1 MLYSLV
7 LFIFVIICLLLV
19 GIILLQTSQTGG
31 MGSIGGGNSYLE
43 GALGGQGADSLLL
56 RTTTIFAVVFMCLA
70 IFLNYLDNPKS
81 ASNITVESS
90 IEYSAENDQSNN
102 QTLNSEISAD
112 SDDTGNSDASNAIEA
127 ATDKIEAATDKVPL
141 EESGK

>member
-7 LFIFVIICLLLV
+7 LFIFVIVCLLLI

-56 RTTTIFAVVFMCLA
+56 KTTTIFAVIFMCSA
-70 IFLNYLDNPKS
+70 MFLNYLNNPKGS
-81 ASNITVESS
+81 SNVTVESS
-90 IEYSAENDQSNN
+90 IEYSDVDEPADVQIQN
-102 QTLNSEISAD
+102 QTELEGPKQSDNLEENNSKNELEK
-112 SDDTGNSDASNAIEA
+112 TQ
-127 ATDKIEAATDKVPL
+127 VPL
-141 EESGK
+141 EQSEE

>member
-1 MLYSLV
+1 MLYSIV

-56 RTTTIFAVVFMCLA
+56 RTTTIFAVIFMSLA
-70 IFLNYLDNPKS
+70 IFLNYLDNPQS
-81 ASNITVESS
+81 SSNITVESS
-90 IEYSAENDQSNN
+90 IEYS
-102 QTLNSEISAD
+102 
-112 SDDTGNSDASNAIEA
+112 SDAEESNLPNLNLESQISKETDIE
-127 ATDKIEAATDKVPL
+127 DKKDTPKSIDVKKVPL
-141 EESGK
+141 NTSGE

>member
-1 MLYSLV
+1 MLYSIV
-7 LFIFVIICLLLV
+7 LFIFVVICLLLV

-56 RTTTIFAVVFMCLA
+56 RTTTIFAVIFMSLA

-81 ASNITVESS
+81 SSNITVESS
-90 IEYSAENDQSNN
+90 IQYS
-102 QTLNSEISAD
+102 
-112 SDDTGNSDASNAIEA
+112 SDAEESNLPNLNLESPISKEADIKDKKETPQAI
-127 ATDKIEAATDKVPL
+127 DVKKVPL
-141 EESGK
+141 NTSGE

>member
-1 MLYSLV
+1 MLYSIV

-56 RTTTIFAVVFMCLA
+56 KTTTIFAVVFMCLA

-81 ASNITVESS
+81 ASNITVDSS
-90 IEYSAENDQSNN
+90 IEYS
-102 QTLNSEISAD
+102 
-112 SDDTGNSDASNAIEA
+112 SDAEESTLPDLNLE
-127 ATDKIEAATDKVPL
+127 TEPNNSKIEKNEKEVKSIEKNKVTTDT
-141 EESGK
+141 SGE

>member
-1 MLYSLV
+1 MLYSIV
-7 LFIFVIICLLLV
+7 LFIFVVICLLLV

-56 RTTTIFAVVFMCLA
+56 RTTTIFAVIFMSLA

-81 ASNITVESS
+81 SSNITVESS
-90 IEYSAENDQSNN
+90 IEYS
-102 QTLNSEISAD
+102 
-112 SDDTGNSDASNAIEA
+112 SDAEESNLPNLNLESPISKETDIKDKKEAPKAI
-127 ATDKIEAATDKVPL
+127 DVKKVPL
-141 EESGK
+141 NTSGE

>member
-1 MLYSLV
+1 MLYSIV
-7 LFIFVIICLLLV
+7 LFIFVVICLLLV

-56 RTTTIFAVVFMCLA
+56 RTTTIFAVIFMSLA

-81 ASNITVESS
+81 SSNITVESS
-90 IEYSAENDQSNN
+90 IEYS
-102 QTLNSEISAD
+102 
-112 SDDTGNSDASNAIEA
+112 SDA
-127 ATDKIEAATDKVPL
+127 
-141 EESGK
+141 EESNLPNLNLESPISKETDIKDKKVEPKAIDVKKIPSKTSGE

>member
-1 MLYSLV
+1 MLYSIV
-7 LFIFVIICLLLV
+7 LFIFVVICLLLV

-56 RTTTIFAVVFMCLA
+56 RTTTIFAVIFMCLA

-81 ASNITVESS
+81 TNNITVESS
-90 IEYSAENDQSNN
+90 IEYSSDSEESDMPD
-102 QTLNSEISAD
+102 LNLSIPDNEEKSEQES
-112 SDDTGNSDASNAIEA
+112 
-127 ATDKIEAATDKVPL
+127 DKVKVKPIEPKKLPL
-141 EESGK
+141 NTSGE

>member
-1 MLYSLV
+1 MLYSIV
-7 LFIFVIICLLLV
+7 LFIFVVICLLLV

-56 RTTTIFAVVFMCLA
+56 RTTTIFAVIFMSLA

-81 ASNITVESS
+81 SSNITVESS
-90 IEYSAENDQSNN
+90 IEYS
-102 QTLNSEISAD
+102 
-112 SDDTGNSDASNAIEA
+112 SDAEESSLPNLNLENPISKES
-127 ATDKIEAATDKVPL
+127 DIKDKKIEPKPIDVKKVSSKT
-141 EESGK
+141 SGE

>member
-1 MLYSLV
+1 MLYSIV

-56 RTTTIFAVVFMCLA
+56 RTTTIFAVIFMSLA
-70 IFLNYLDNPKS
+70 IFLNYLDNPRS
-81 ASNITVESS
+81 SSNITVESS
-90 IEYSAENDQSNN
+90 IEYS
-102 QTLNSEISAD
+102 
-112 SDDTGNSDASNAIEA
+112 SDAEESNLPNLNLESQISNETDIE
-127 ATDKIEAATDKVPL
+127 DKKDTPKSIDVKKVPL
-141 EESGK
+141 NTSGE

>member
-1 MLYSLV
+1 MLYSIV
-7 LFIFVIICLLLV
+7 LFIFVLICLLLV

-56 RTTTIFAVVFMCLA
+56 RTTTIFAVIFMSLA

-81 ASNITVESS
+81 SSNITVESS
-90 IEYSAENDQSNN
+90 IEYS
-102 QTLNSEISAD
+102 
-112 SDDTGNSDASNAIEA
+112 SDAEESSLPNLNLENPISKES
-127 ATDKIEAATDKVPL
+127 DIKDKKIEPKPIDVKKVSSKT
-141 EESGK
+141 SGE

>member
-1 MLYSLV
+1 MLYSIV

-56 RTTTIFAVVFMCLA
+56 RTTTIFAVIFMSLA

-81 ASNITVESS
+81 SSNITVESN
-90 IEYSAENDQSNN
+90 IEYS
-102 QTLNSEISAD
+102 
-112 SDDTGNSDASNAIEA
+112 SDAEESSLPNLNLENPISKES
-127 ATDKIEAATDKVPL
+127 DIKDKKIEPKPIDVKKVSSKT
-141 EESGK
+141 SGE

>member
-1 MLYSLV
+1 MLYSIV

-56 RTTTIFAVVFMCLA
+56 RTTTIFAVIFMSLA

-81 ASNITVESS
+81 SSNITVESS
-90 IEYSAENDQSNN
+90 IEYS
-102 QTLNSEISAD
+102 
-112 SDDTGNSDASNAIEA
+112 SDA
-127 ATDKIEAATDKVPL
+127 
-141 EESGK
+141 EESNLPNLNLESQISKETDIEEKKDTPKSIDVKKVSSKLLRII

>member
-1 MLYSLV
+1 MLYSIV
-7 LFIFVIICLLLV
+7 LFIFVVICLLLV

-56 RTTTIFAVVFMCLA
+56 RTTTIFAVIFMSLA

-81 ASNITVESS
+81 SSNITVESS
-90 IEYSAENDQSNN
+90 IEYS
-102 QTLNSEISAD
+102 
-112 SDDTGNSDASNAIEA
+112 SDA
-127 ATDKIEAATDKVPL
+127 
-141 EESGK
+141 EESSLPNLNLENPTSKESNIEDKKVEPKAIDLKKVSPNNSGE

>member
-1 MLYSLV
+1 MLYSIV

-56 RTTTIFAVVFMCLA
+56 RTTTIFAVIFMSLA

-81 ASNITVESS
+81 SSNITVESS
-90 IEYSAENDQSNN
+90 IEYS
-102 QTLNSEISAD
+102 
-112 SDDTGNSDASNAIEA
+112 SDAEESSLPNLNLENPISKES
-127 ATDKIEAATDKVPL
+127 DIKDKKIEPKTIDVKKVSSKT
-141 EESGK
+141 SGE

>member
-1 MLYSLV
+1 MLYSIV

-56 RTTTIFAVVFMCLA
+56 RTTTIFAVIFMSLA

-81 ASNITVESS
+81 SSNVTVESS
-90 IEYSAENDQSNN
+90 IEYS
-102 QTLNSEISAD
+102 
-112 SDDTGNSDASNAIEA
+112 SDAEESSLPNLNLENPISKES
-127 ATDKIEAATDKVPL
+127 DIKDKKIEPKPIDVKKVSSKT
-141 EESGK
+141 SGE

>member
-1 MLYSLV
+1 MLYSIV
-7 LFIFVIICLLLV
+7 LFIFVVICLLLV

-56 RTTTIFAVVFMCLA
+56 RTTTIFAVIFMSLA

-81 ASNITVESS
+81 SSNITVESS
-90 IEYSAENDQSNN
+90 IEYS
-102 QTLNSEISAD
+102 
-112 SDDTGNSDASNAIEA
+112 SDAEESNLPNLNLESQISKE
-127 ATDKIEAATDKVPL
+127 TDIKDKKETPKALEVKKVPL
-141 EESGK
+141 NTSGE

>member
-1 MLYSLV
+1 MLYSIV

-56 RTTTIFAVVFMCLA
+56 RTTTIFAVIFMSLA

-81 ASNITVESS
+81 SSNITVESS
-90 IEYSAENDQSNN
+90 IEYS
-102 QTLNSEISAD
+102 
-112 SDDTGNSDASNAIEA
+112 SDAEESSLPNLNLENPISKES
-127 ATDKIEAATDKVPL
+127 DIKDKKIEPKPIDVKKVSSKT
-141 EESGK
+141 SGE

>member
-1 MLYSLV
+1 MLYSIV
-7 LFIFVIICLLLV
+7 LFIFVVICLLLV

-56 RTTTIFAVVFMCLA
+56 RTTTIFAVIFMSLA

-81 ASNITVESS
+81 SSNITVESS
-90 IEYSAENDQSNN
+90 IQYS
-102 QTLNSEISAD
+102 
-112 SDDTGNSDASNAIEA
+112 SDAEESNLPNLNLESPISKETDIKDKKETPKAI
-127 ATDKIEAATDKVPL
+127 DVKKVPL
-141 EESGK
+141 NTSGE

>member
-1 MLYSLV
+1 MLYSIV

-56 RTTTIFAVVFMCLA
+56 RTTTIFAVIFMSLA
-70 IFLNYLDNPKS
+70 IFLNYLDNPRS
-81 ASNITVESS
+81 SSNITVESS
-90 IEYSAENDQSNN
+90 IEYS
-102 QTLNSEISAD
+102 
-112 SDDTGNSDASNAIEA
+112 SDAEESNLPNLNLESQISKETDIE
-127 ATDKIEAATDKVPL
+127 DKKDTPKSIDVKKVPL
-141 EESGK
+141 NTSGE

>member
-1 MLYSLV
+1 MLYSIV
-7 LFIFVIICLLLV
+7 LFIFVVICLLLV

-56 RTTTIFAVVFMCLA
+56 RTTTIFAVIFMSLA

-81 ASNITVESS
+81 SSNITVESS
-90 IEYSAENDQSNN
+90 IEYS
-102 QTLNSEISAD
+102 
-112 SDDTGNSDASNAIEA
+112 SDAEESNLPNLNLESPISKE
-127 ATDKIEAATDKVPL
+127 TDIKDKKETPKALEVKKVPL
-141 EESGK
+141 NTSGE

>member
-1 MLYSLV
+1 MLYSIV

-56 RTTTIFAVVFMCLA
+56 RTTTIFAVIFMSLA

-81 ASNITVESS
+81 SSNITVESS
-90 IEYSAENDQSNN
+90 IEYS
-102 QTLNSEISAD
+102 
-112 SDDTGNSDASNAIEA
+112 SDAEESNLPNLNLESQISKETDIE
-127 ATDKIEAATDKVPL
+127 DKKDTPKSIDVKKVPL
-141 EESGK
+141 NTSGE

>member
-1 MLYSLV
+1 MLYSIV
-7 LFIFVIICLLLV
+7 LFIFVVICLLLV

-56 RTTTIFAVVFMCLA
+56 RTTTIFAVIFMSLA

-81 ASNITVESS
+81 SSNITVESS
-90 IEYSAENDQSNN
+90 IEYS
-102 QTLNSEISAD
+102 
-112 SDDTGNSDASNAIEA
+112 SDAEESNLPNLNLENPISEGSD
-127 ATDKIEAATDKVPL
+127 TKDKKDSPKALDVKKVPL
-141 EESGK
+141 NTSGE

>member
-1 MLYSLV
+1 MLYSIV
-7 LFIFVIICLLLV
+7 LFIFVVICLLLV

-56 RTTTIFAVVFMCLA
+56 RTTTIFAVIFMSLA

-81 ASNITVESS
+81 SSNITVESS
-90 IEYSAENDQSNN
+90 IEYS
-102 QTLNSEISAD
+102 
-112 SDDTGNSDASNAIEA
+112 SDAEESNLPNLNLENPISEGSD
-127 ATDKIEAATDKVPL
+127 TKDKKETPKALDVKKVPL
-141 EESGK
+141 NTSGE

>member
-1 MLYSLV
+1 MLYSIV
-7 LFIFVIICLLLV
+7 LFIFVVICLLLV

-56 RTTTIFAVVFMCLA
+56 RTTTIFAVIFMCLA

-90 IEYSAENDQSNN
+90 IEYSSDSEGSDLPDLNLAVPQTEEKAEKPADEIKVKPIEPKKLP
-102 QTLNSEISAD
+102 LN
-112 SDDTGNSDASNAIEA
+112 T
-127 ATDKIEAATDKVPL
+127 
-141 EESGK
+141 SGE

>member
-1 MLYSLV
+1 MLYSIV
-7 LFIFVIICLLLV
+7 LFIFVLICLLLV

-56 RTTTIFAVVFMCLA
+56 RTTTIFAVIFMSLA

-81 ASNITVESS
+81 SNNITVESS
-90 IEYSAENDQSNN
+90 IEYS
-102 QTLNSEISAD
+102 
-112 SDDTGNSDASNAIEA
+112 SDAEESNLPNLNLESPISKETDIKNKKETPKAI
-127 ATDKIEAATDKVPL
+127 DVKKVPL
-141 EESGK
+141 NTSGE

>member
-1 MLYSLV
+1 MLYSIV

-56 RTTTIFAVVFMCLA
+56 RTTTIFAVIFMSLA

-81 ASNITVESS
+81 SSNITVESS
-90 IEYSAENDQSNN
+90 IEYS
-102 QTLNSEISAD
+102 
-112 SDDTGNSDASNAIEA
+112 SDAEESNLPNLNLESPMSKETDIEDKKDKPKAI
-127 ATDKIEAATDKVPL
+127 DVKKVPL
-141 EESGK
+141 NTSGE

>member
-1 MLYSLV
+1 MLYSIV

-56 RTTTIFAVVFMCLA
+56 RTTTIFAVIFMSLA

-81 ASNITVESS
+81 SSNITVESS
-90 IEYSAENDQSNN
+90 IEYS
-102 QTLNSEISAD
+102 
-112 SDDTGNSDASNAIEA
+112 SDAEESNLPNLNLENPISKESD
-127 ATDKIEAATDKVPL
+127 TKDKKDTPKALDVKKVPL
-141 EESGK
+141 NTSGE

>member
-1 MLYSLV
+1 MLYSIV

-56 RTTTIFAVVFMCLA
+56 RTTTIFAVIFMSLA

-81 ASNITVESS
+81 SSNITVESS
-90 IEYSAENDQSNN
+90 IEYS
-102 QTLNSEISAD
+102 
-112 SDDTGNSDASNAIEA
+112 SDAEESNLPNLNLESQISKETDIE
-127 ATDKIEAATDKVPL
+127 DKKDSPKSIDVKKVPL
-141 EESGK
+141 NTSGE

>member
-1 MLYSLV
+1 MLYSIV

-56 RTTTIFAVVFMCLA
+56 RTTTIFAVIFMSLA

-81 ASNITVESS
+81 SSNITVESS
-90 IEYSAENDQSNN
+90 IEYS
-102 QTLNSEISAD
+102 
-112 SDDTGNSDASNAIEA
+112 SDAEESSLPNLNLENPISKES
-127 ATDKIEAATDKVPL
+127 DIKDKKIEPKAIDVKKVSSKT
-141 EESGK
+141 SGE

>member
-1 MLYSLV
+1 MLYSIV
-7 LFIFVIICLLLV
+7 LFIFVVICLLLV

-56 RTTTIFAVVFMCLA
+56 RTTTIFAVIFMSLA

-81 ASNITVESS
+81 SSNVTVESS
-90 IEYSAENDQSNN
+90 IEYS
-102 QTLNSEISAD
+102 
-112 SDDTGNSDASNAIEA
+112 SDAEESNLPNLNLESPISKE
-127 ATDKIEAATDKVPL
+127 TDVKDKKDTPKSIDVNKVPL
-141 EESGK
+141 NTSGE

>member
-1 MLYSLV
+1 MLYSIV

-56 RTTTIFAVVFMCLA
+56 RTTTIFAVIFMSLA

-81 ASNITVESS
+81 SSNVTVESS
-90 IEYSAENDQSNN
+90 IEYS
-102 QTLNSEISAD
+102 
-112 SDDTGNSDASNAIEA
+112 SDAEESSLPNLNLENPISKES
-127 ATDKIEAATDKVPL
+127 DIKDKKIEPKAIDVKKVSSKT
-141 EESGK
+141 SGE

>member
-1 MLYSLV
+1 MLYSIV
-7 LFIFVIICLLLV
+7 LFIFVVICFLLV

-56 RTTTIFAVVFMCLA
+56 RTTTIFAVIFMSLA

-81 ASNITVESS
+81 SSNITVESS
-90 IEYSAENDQSNN
+90 IEYS
-102 QTLNSEISAD
+102 
-112 SDDTGNSDASNAIEA
+112 SDAEESNLPNLNLESQISKETDIE
-127 ATDKIEAATDKVPL
+127 DKKDSPKSIDVKKVPL
-141 EESGK
+141 NTSGE

>member
-1 MLYSLV
+1 MLYSIV
-7 LFIFVIICLLLV
+7 LFIFVVICLLLV

-56 RTTTIFAVVFMCLA
+56 RTTTIFAVIFMCLA

-90 IEYSAENDQSNN
+90 IEYSSDSEGSDLPDLNLAVPQAEEKAKEPEGEVKVKPIEPKKLP
-102 QTLNSEISAD
+102 LN
-112 SDDTGNSDASNAIEA
+112 T
-127 ATDKIEAATDKVPL
+127 
-141 EESGK
+141 SGE

>member
-1 MLYSLV
+1 MLYSIV
-7 LFIFVIICLLLV
+7 LFIFVVICLLLV

-56 RTTTIFAVVFMCLA
+56 RTTTIFAVIFMSLA

-81 ASNITVESS
+81 SSNITVESS
-90 IEYSAENDQSNN
+90 IEYS
-102 QTLNSEISAD
+102 
-112 SDDTGNSDASNAIEA
+112 SDAEESNLPNLNLESQISKE
-127 ATDKIEAATDKVPL
+127 TDIKDKKETPKAVEVKQVPL
-141 EESGK
+141 NTSGE